1 MAVKKRVLVVD
12 DNESIVRVLEHVLK
26 RAGYEVDTALDGP
39 DAVETA
45 IRVKP
50 DLVLLDIE
58 MPTMDGYEVCRRLRA
73 RRDLRNMRII
83 MLTVKG
89 QITPLGPELSDKKAL
104 EQRVRE
110 QTDGFDAGADEFLT
124 KPIVAKEVVEQVH
137 RFLNP

>member
-1 MAVKKRVLVVD
+1 MGNKKRVLVVD
-12 DNESIVRVLEHVLK
+12 DNESIVRVLEHVLA
-26 RAGYEVDTALDGP
+26 RAGYAVSTAFDGP
-39 DAVETA
+39 EAVDTA
-45 IRVKP
+45 IRVRP

-73 RRDLRNMRII
+73 RYDLKHMRII

-89 QITPLGPELSDKKAL
+89 QLTPLGPELSAKKAL

-124 KPIVAKEVVEQVH
+124 KPIVAKEVLAQVN
-137 RFLNP
+137 RFLR